1 MVVGREGACT
11 VIVCAMAS
19 SGNFSA
25 SVLSVAV
32 FTNVPFQLL
41 PLHVLS

>member
-11 VIVCAMAS
+11 LMVCAMAS

-25 SVLSVAV
+25 SVLSV
-32 FTNVPFQLL
+32 PFQLL